1 MSASEARI
9 VTSQTFLRV
18 LTAIVLPSRSFGCLI
33 GPSLSTSRSAHAS
46 SSVLPPS
53 TPWLMIVTG
62 RSFEAAI
69 SSETVFEKPIWKSP
83 LSTAGVMAAPPSAS
97 CGSILSCWSSKKPCL
112 MPR

>member
-1 MSASEARI
+1 M
-9 VTSQTFLRV
+9 VTSQMFLSV
-18 LTAIVLPSRSFGCLI
+18 LTAIVLPSRSLGSLI

-62 RSFEAAI
+62 SSFDAAI
-69 SSETVFEKPIWKSP
+69 SSETVLEKPIWKSP
-83 LSTAGVMAAPPSAS
+83 LSTAGVIAAPPSAS
-97 CGSILSCWSSKKPCL
+97 CGSISRFCSSKKPCL